1 MWSLVFIMF
10 IEGKLQSQLI
20 DTYET
25 MYECFD
31 AREALSYDVGG
42 QEGYFPPDLQ
52 AICVFRGEST

>member
-20 DTYET
+20 NTYET
-25 MYECFD
+25 MYDCFD
-31 AREALSYDVGG
+31 ARETLSFDVGG
-42 QEGYFPPDLQ
+42 SEGYFPPDLQ